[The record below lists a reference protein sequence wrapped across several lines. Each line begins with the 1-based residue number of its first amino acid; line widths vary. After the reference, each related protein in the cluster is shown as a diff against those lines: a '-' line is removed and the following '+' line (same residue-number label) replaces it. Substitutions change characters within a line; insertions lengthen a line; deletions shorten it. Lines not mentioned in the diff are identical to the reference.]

1 MLDLKR
7 LRVLRE
13 VAQQGSFSAAAE
25 SLYVSQ
31 SAISQQIAAL
41 EAETGVPLLLR
52 LRSGPV
58 LTDAGEL
65 LVGHADAA
73 ICRLEE
79 AERELGELAGLGAGE
94 VRLISFPSANAT
106 IVATAGA
113 RFRRAHPDIGL
124 RISEA
129 EPEDALPRLKRGDF
143 DLAVLYDF
151 ELSPFED
158 DRDLELT
165 PLMTERMHAMV
176 GAGHEL
182 AGSDG
187 VRLEQLAGE
196 QWLCGTTE
204 GSCRQLTM
212 RSCEGAGF
220 VPNIA
225 FESDDY
231 TVMQSLVAEGLGVT
245 LIPDLAL
252 ASLNPRVRV
261 LPILPEPPVRRVW
274 AATLVAGSRSGAT
287 EAMLEVLEAEA
298 AGFQPGNQLGAAA
311 APAAA

>member
-13 VAQQGSFSAAAE
+13 VALQGSFSAAAE

-41 EAETGVPLLLR
+41 EAETGVPLLVR

-58 LTDAGEL
+58 LTEAGEL
-65 LVGHADAA
+65 LVTHADAA

-79 AERELGELAGLGAGE
+79 AERELAELAGLGAGE
-94 VRLISFPSANAT
+94 IRVISFPSAIPT
-106 IVATAGA
+106 IVANAAVG
-113 RFRRAHPDIGL
+113 FRESHPEVGL
-124 RISEA
+124 RLSEA
-129 EPEDALPRLKRGDF
+129 EPEDAIPQLKRGDF
-143 DLAVLYDF
+143 DLAVVYDF
-151 ELSPFED
+151 ELSPFEA

-165 PLMTERMHAMV
+165 PLLTERMHAMV
-176 GAGHEL
+176 AVDHAFADSGGI
-182 AGSDG
+182 
-187 VRLEQLAGE
+187 RLEQLADE
-196 QWLCGTTE
+196 KWLCGTTE
-204 GSCRQLTM
+204 GSCRQLTL

-225 FESDDY
+225 YESDDY
-231 TVMQSLVAEGLGVT
+231 TVMQSLVAAGLGVT

-252 ASLNPRVRV
+252 AALNPGVRV

-287 EAMLEVLEAEA
+287 ETMLAALAAQAESWRA
-298 AGFQPGNQLGAAA
+298 HG
-311 APAAA
+311 APAAAA

>member
-13 VAQQGSFSAAAE
+13 VAERGSFSAAAE

-41 EAETGVPLLLR
+41 EAEVGVPLLLR
-52 LRSGPV
+52 LRSGPA
-58 LTDAGEL
+58 LTEAGEL

-79 AERELGELAGLGAGE
+79 AERELAELAGLGAGE
-94 VRLISFPSANAT
+94 IRLISFPSANAT
-106 IVATAGA
+106 IVAAAGA
-113 RFRRAHPDIGL
+113 AFRQLHPDVGL
-124 RISEA
+124 RLSEA

-151 ELSPFED
+151 ELSPFEE

-165 PLMTERMHAMV
+165 PLLTERMHAMV
-176 GAGHEL
+176 AADHPL
-182 AGSDG
+182 ASSSGG
-187 VRLEQLAGE
+187 IHLEQLADE

-204 GSCRQLTM
+204 GSCRQLTL

-220 VPNIA
+220 VPKIA

-231 TVMQSLVAEGLGVT
+231 TVMQSLVAAGLGVT

-252 ASLNPRVRV
+252 VSLNPGIRV
-261 LPILPEPPVRRVW
+261 LPLLPEPPVRRVW
-274 AATLVAGSRSGAT
+274 AATLVAGSRSSAT
-287 EAMLEVLEAEA
+287 EAMVDVLKAEA
-298 AGFQPGNQLGAAA
+298 AAFHAEL
-311 APAAA
+311 PAVA